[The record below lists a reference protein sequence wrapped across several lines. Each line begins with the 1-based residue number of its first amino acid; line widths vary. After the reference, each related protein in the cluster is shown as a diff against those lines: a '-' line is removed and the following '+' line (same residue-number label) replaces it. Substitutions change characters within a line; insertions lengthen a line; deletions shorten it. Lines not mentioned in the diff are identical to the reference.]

1 MYFIFFCVKRE
12 LGIQLVWVGRI
23 FCVVFGCVLCLF
35 CFFLWWPSF
44 LCARPRV
51 FVKCLFISRLLIYFM
66 FVDLFHVCGFISCL
80 LIYFMFVDLFHVCSK
95 SPGCIQSKTKNT
107 SKFSCYNYVATLCAF
122 CVFVYSLVFFRF
134 LLLEIVIVFLY
145 LRFCPFFWCLAFF
158 SRYGR

>member
-35 CFFLWWPSF
+35 CFFLWWPGF

-80 LIYFMFVDLFHVCSK
+80 LIYFMFVVSPPDVYSRRQKTRVNFPVTIMLLLCVLFV
-95 SPGCIQSKTKNT
+95 
-107 SKFSCYNYVATLCAF
+107 FSCIRQC
-122 CVFVYSLVFFRF
+122 
-134 LLLEIVIVFLY
+134 
-145 LRFCPFFWCLAFF
+145 F
-158 SRYGR
+158 SDFYFSKL